1 MILLFFF
8 SSRRR
13 HTRCALVTG
22 VQTCALPISNRKGSR
37 IAAPRHRPGFGRANN
52 CARTGESFPEGALGS
67 MNLKSF
73 VLFLAIG
80 LSACSGSNQQPAPA
94 PTASVKTA
102 TVNQGAINT
111 VLTVYGDLAAD
122 ASRSEEHTSEL
133 QSLMHNSFAVF

>member
-1 MILLFFF
+1 
-8 SSRRR
+8 
-13 HTRCALVTG
+13 
-22 VQTCALPISNRKGSR
+22 
-37 IAAPRHRPGFGRANN
+37 
-52 CARTGESFPEGALGS
+52 

-111 VLTVYGDLAAD
+111 VLTVYGDIAAD
-122 ASRSEEHTSEL
+122 ASSRRDFVAPVEAQITRIAAPFGNLVQRGEPVAYLSPRSEERRGGKEGVSAGTYRSATR
-133 QSLMHNSFAVF
+133 QQKKK

>member
-1 MILLFFF
+1 
-8 SSRRR
+8 
-13 HTRCALVTG
+13 
-22 VQTCALPISNRKGSR
+22 
-37 IAAPRHRPGFGRANN
+37 
-52 CARTGESFPEGALGS
+52 

-111 VLTVYGDLAAD
+111 VLTVYGDIAAD
-122 ASRSEEHTSEL
+122 ASSRRDFVAPVEAQITRIAAPFGNLVQRGEPVAYLSPSPQRQLDLAPAATSATQANSALPRAPPLRSDGLIDAADVDAAPARTNTG
-133 QSLMHNSFAVF
+133 QR